1 VHASIKQAKLS
12 DVITERLESM
22 ILDGTLVAGEK
33 LLPERL
39 LAEKFQVS
47 RPSLREAIQN
57 LQAKGL
63 IERKQGGGTFITQ
76 NLSAKM
82 TDPLSALVA
91 SRPETQFDL
100 LEFRHALEGMAAYY
114 AALRGQPED
123 YLALNNALNSLPS
136 LHTSQAHI
144 KGTVENENEN
154 ENKNKNENETETDAK
169 RKLSKQTQVKTDIE
183 QEAQALVEFYLTMA
197 KASHNMVLLHV
208 MRSMQGMLIDNIKRN
223 LEMLRDGADVEVQIR
238 EQRHAIVQA
247 ISCQDPEAART
258 ASNKHLGFVES
269 TLLDINKRDVKIQR
283 AMRRIEVK
291 ENGKAAS

>member
-1 VHASIKQAKLS
+1 MNASIKHQKLS

-82 TDPLSALVA
+82 TDPLLALVS

-123 YLALNNALNSLPS
+123 YQALNNALNSLPS
-136 LHTSQAHI
+136 LHEQTTKTASKAD
-144 KGTVENENEN
+144 
-154 ENKNKNENETETDAK
+154 TD
-169 RKLSKQTQVKTDIE
+169 L
-183 QEAQALVEFYLTMA
+183 EAEALVEFYLTMA

-208 MRSMQGMLIDNIKRN
+208 MRSMQGMLVENIKRN
-223 LEMLRDGADVEVQIR
+223 LEMLRDGADVETQIR
-238 EQRHAIVQA
+238 EQRHAIVKA
-247 ISCQDPEAART
+247 ISAQDPEAARK
-258 ASNKHLGFVES
+258 ASNEHLGFVES
-269 TLLDINKRDVKIQR
+269 TLLDINQRDVKLQR
-283 AMRRIEVK
+283 TMRRIEVK
-291 ENGKAAS
+291 ESRIKPA

>member
-1 VHASIKQAKLS
+1 VHASIKHQKLS

-63 IERKQGGGTFITQ
+63 IERKQGGGTFIKK

-82 TDPLSALVA
+82 TDPLLALVA

-136 LHTSQAHI
+136 LHNSKIQEKSTSVKSTAVDKSEVKQNLSAQ
-144 KGTVENENEN
+144 
-154 ENKNKNENETETDAK
+154 NKVPTDTDTDSDTEK
-169 RKLSKQTQVKTDIE
+169 
-183 QEAQALVEFYLTMA
+183 EAQALVEFYLTMA

-208 MRSMQGMLIDNIKRN
+208 MRSMQGMLVDNIKRN
-223 LEMLRDGADVEVQIR
+223 LEMLRAGADVEVQIR

-247 ISCQDPEAART
+247 ISSQDPEAARE
-258 ASNKHLGFVES
+258 ASNEHLGFVES
-269 TLLDINKRDVKIQR
+269 TLLDINKRDVKLQR

-291 ENGKAAS
+291 ENGKAVS

>member
-1 VHASIKQAKLS
+1 
-12 DVITERLESM
+12 M

-63 IERKQGGGTFITQ
+63 IERKQGGGTFIKK

-82 TDPLSALVA
+82 TDPLLALVA

-123 YLALNNALNSLPS
+123 YLALNNALNNLPS
-136 LHTSQAHI
+136 LHNSTIQEKSTSVKSTAVDKIEVKQNLS
-144 KGTVENENEN
+144 TQ
-154 ENKNKNENETETDAK
+154 NKVPTDNDSDTEK
-169 RKLSKQTQVKTDIE
+169 
-183 QEAQALVEFYLTMA
+183 EAQALVEFYLTMA

-208 MRSMQGMLIDNIKRN
+208 MRSMQGMLVDNIKRN
-223 LEMLRDGADVEVQIR
+223 LEMLRAGADVEVQIR

-247 ISCQDPEAART
+247 ISSQDPEAARE
-258 ASNKHLGFVES
+258 ASNEHLGFVES
-269 TLLDINKRDVKIQR
+269 TLLDINKRDVKLQR

-291 ENGKAAS
+291 ENGKAVS

>member
-1 VHASIKQAKLS
+1 MHASIKNQKLS

-63 IERKQGGGTFITQ
+63 IERKQGGGTFIKKS
-76 NLSAKM
+76 LSSKM
-82 TDPLSALVA
+82 TDPLLALVA

-136 LHTSQAHI
+136 LQNSTVQEKSTSV
-144 KGTVENENEN
+144 KGAAV
-154 ENKNKNENETETDAK
+154 NKIEVKQNLSAQNKVQTDTDSDTEK
-169 RKLSKQTQVKTDIE
+169 
-183 QEAQALVEFYLTMA
+183 EAQALVEFYLTMA
-197 KASHNMVLLHV
+197 KAAHNMVLLHV
-208 MRSMQGMLIDNIKRN
+208 MRSMQGMLVDNIKRN
-223 LEMLRDGADVEVQIR
+223 LDMLRAGADVEVQIR

-247 ISCQDPEAART
+247 ISSQDPEAARE
-258 ASNKHLGFVES
+258 ASNEHLGFVES
-269 TLLDINKRDVKIQR
+269 TLLDINKRDVKLQR

-291 ENGKAAS
+291 ENGKAVS

>member
-1 VHASIKQAKLS
+1 MKVHANRKHQKLS

-57 LQAKGL
+57 LQARGL
-63 IERKQGGGTFITQ
+63 VERKQGGGTFIRQ

-123 YLALNNALNSLPS
+123 YRALNNALNSLPS
-136 LHTSQAHI
+136 LHRSEIQA
-144 KGTVENENEN
+144 
-154 ENKNKNENETETDAK
+154 KNATGKQ
-169 RKLSKQTQVKTDIE
+169 KLSAQNQVKTDTQ
-183 QEAQALVEFYLTMA
+183 QEAEALVEFYLTMA

-208 MRSMQGMLIDNIKRN
+208 MRSMQAMLVDNIKRN

-247 ISCQDPEAART
+247 ISAQDPEAARK
-258 ASNKHLGFVES
+258 ASNEHLGFVES
-269 TLLDINKRDVKIQR
+269 TLLDINKRDVKLQR

-291 ENGKAAS
+291 ENGKAVS

>member
-1 VHASIKQAKLS
+1 MHASIKQPKLS

-22 ILDGTLVAGEK
+22 ILDGTLAAGEK

-136 LHTSQAHI
+136 LHNSPGHL
-144 KGTVENENEN
+144 TVAG
-154 ENKNKNENETETDAK
+154 ENETDAEQNLSAQSKVQTD
-169 RKLSKQTQVKTDIE
+169 TDTE
-183 QEAQALVEFYLTMA
+183 KEAQALVEFYLTMA

-269 TLLDINKRDVKIQR
+269 TLLDINKRDVKLQR

-291 ENGKAAS
+291 ENGKAVS

>member
-1 VHASIKQAKLS
+1 MHASIKQQKLS

-22 ILDGTLVAGEK
+22 VLDGTLVAGEK

-82 TDPLSALVA
+82 TDPLLALVA

-123 YLALNNALNSLPS
+123 YEALNNALTNLTS
-136 LHTSQAHI
+136 LH
-144 KGTVENENEN
+144 
-154 ENKNKNENETETDAK
+154 
-169 RKLSKQTQVKTDIE
+169 E
-183 QEAQALVEFYLTMA
+183 QESSSAQGLNQSDTSLEAEALVEFYLTMA

-208 MRSMQGMLIDNIKRN
+208 MRSMQGMLVENIKRN
-223 LEMLRDGADVEVQIR
+223 LEMLRDGANVEQQIR
-238 EQRHAIVQA
+238 AQRHGIVKAIIA
-247 ISCQDPEAART
+247 QDPEAARK
-258 ASNKHLGFVES
+258 ASNEHLGFVES
-269 TLLDINKRDVKIQR
+269 TLLEINQRDVKLQR
-283 AMRRIEVK
+283 AMRRMEVK
-291 ENGKAAS
+291 ESNKTAG

>member
-1 VHASIKQAKLS
+1 MHASIKHQKLS

-22 ILDGTLVAGEK
+22 VLDGTLVAGEK

-82 TDPLSALVA
+82 TDPLLALVA

-123 YLALNNALNSLPS
+123 YQALNNALNSLPS
-136 LHTSQAHI
+136 LHQFPGSTNAADHN
-144 KGTVENENEN
+144 T
-154 ENKNKNENETETDAK
+154 
-169 RKLSKQTQVKTDIE
+169 IE
-183 QEAQALVEFYLTMA
+183 QSQEQADTSLEAQALVEFYLTMA

-208 MRSMQGMLIDNIKRN
+208 MRSMQGMLVENIKRN
-223 LEMLRDGADVEVQIR
+223 LEMLRDGANVETQIR
-238 EQRHAIVQA
+238 EQRHAIVKA
-247 ISCQDPEAART
+247 IVAQDPEAARK
-258 ASNKHLGFVES
+258 ASNEHLGFVES
-269 TLLDINKRDVKIQR
+269 TLLDINQRDVKLQR
-283 AMRRIEVK
+283 TMRRIEVK
-291 ENGKAAS
+291 ENSKTTS